1 MAKAKKKEVKLD
13 AEQVTKIKE
22 AFETKNGLEHQ
33 IFEVVNSISQL
44 KRVRDEWL
52 AAHAE
57 MSEWIRVE
65 FEGLE
70 SRYGVDSQLDLDK
83 GIIKPTYV
91 SKEQAQD

>member
-13 AEQVTKIKE
+13 AEQVAKIKE
-22 AFETKNGLEHQ
+22 AIESKNGLEHQ
-33 IFEVVNSISQL
+33 IFEVVSSIGQL
-44 KRVRDEWL
+44 TRVRDEWL
-52 AAHAE
+52 ATHAE
-57 MSEWIRVE
+57 LSEWMRVE

-91 SKEQAQD
+91 SKEQPQD